1 MRVLTFVAAAALVI
15 AAPAAQPRDK
25 TLNIYVVDV
34 EGGNA
39 TLFVAPSGGA
49 VLIDTG
55 NGGQAV
61 ARDVDRIMAA
71 VKDAG
76 LTQIDHL
83 VTTHWHG
90 DHFGG
95 LAELANRLPIRHFV
109 DHGANIQPAAA
120 VDEFL
125 NKVYPAVSAK
135 SKRTVVKPGDTLPLQ
150 GLDWRIVT
158 AAGNVLQSPLPGAGA
173 ANPLCAS
180 YKPQDADKTENAQS
194 VGSVVTFGRFRV
206 VHLGD
211 LTWNKEFDL
220 MCPMNRIG
228 TADLFVV
235 SHHGQPSSN
244 SPQLVHALESR
255 AAIINNGTRK
265 GGQPDAMRVIH
276 SAPRLEDVVSLVS
289 ARLGL
294 ACNVLST
301 PTSIV
306 MSFSD
311 PAREDD
317 LAEITQVVRVAPGE
331 VNLKRLCLVDE
342 IADQVIDG
350 RLDLAAGRR
359 RLRELGLS
367 PRSRGWRAAHIA
379 SFGISAASIAAILHT
394 TWAGVVTAGVIGV
407 VIGLVYN
414 AASRRPQLGAAAETL
429 AGFLAT
435 MIAIAIAV
443 HVTPLAVRSV
453 VIASLIV
460 LMPGMALTTAVRE
473 LSSQH
478 LISGTARTMGALA
491 TLLKLAFGTIAAT
504 QLCALIGWVPSGN
517 PGVAVPPWID
527 WIAVLAGGCA
537 FAVLFGSPRRYV
549 PVVVAAVML
558 GFATARL
565 GGAHLSPAFGVFLGG
580 AVVGAASNVFARVMQ
595 RPGALVREPG
605 IILLVPGSVGF
616 RTLSFVFERD
626 VLLGIDTAI
635 TLVTLL
641 VAIVAGLLIGDLLVP
656 PRRKL

>member
-1 MRVLTFVAAAALVI
+1 MQSIPPDSLRDPTSLRARI
-15 AAPAAQPRDK
+15 AF
-25 TLNIYVVDV
+25 TV
-34 EGGNA
+34 
-39 TLFVAPSGGA
+39 
-49 VLIDTG
+49 
-55 NGGQAV
+55 
-61 ARDVDRIMAA
+61 
-71 VKDAG
+71 
-76 LTQIDHL
+76 
-83 VTTHWHG
+83 
-90 DHFGG
+90 
-95 LAELANRLPIRHFV
+95 ELARRLH
-109 DHGANIQPAAA
+109 
-120 VDEFL
+120 E
-125 NKVYPAVSAK
+125 Y
-135 SKRTVVKPGDTLPLQ
+135 
-150 GLDWRIVT
+150 
-158 AAGNVLQSPLPGAGA
+158 
-173 ANPLCAS
+173 
-180 YKPQDADKTENAQS
+180 
-194 VGSVVTFGRFRV
+194 
-206 VHLGD
+206 
-211 LTWNKEFDL
+211 
-220 MCPMNRIG
+220 G
-228 TADLFVV
+228 TA
-235 SHHGQPSSN
+235 
-244 SPQLVHALESR
+244 
-255 AAIINNGTRK
+255 
-265 GGQPDAMRVIH
+265 
-276 SAPRLEDVVSLVS
+276 APRLEDVVNLVS

-306 MSFSD
+306 MSFAD
-311 PAREDD
+311 RARDD
-317 LAEITQVVRVAPGE
+317 EMTEITHVVRVAPGE

-350 RLDLAAGRR
+350 RLDLTAGRL
-359 RLRELGLS
+359 RLRELAQV
-367 PRSRGWRAAHIA
+367 PRSRASRIA
-379 SFGISAASIAAILHT
+379 LVASYGISAASIAAILHT
-394 TWAGVVTAGVIGV
+394 TWIGV
-407 VIGLVYN
+407 GVAGFVGIVIGLVYN
-414 AASRRPQLGAAAETL
+414 AASSRPQLGAAAETL

-435 MIAIAIAV
+435 VIAIAIAV

-460 LMPGMALTTAVRE
+460 LMPGMVLTTAVRE

-504 QLCALIGWVPSGN
+504 QLCTLIGWVPSGN
-517 PGVAVPPWID
+517 PGEAVPAWID
-527 WIAVLAGGCA
+527 WIAALAGGCA

-549 PVVVAAVML
+549 PVVVGAVML